1 MKSENTRL
9 MNNRN
14 DKNKISKLRMALWA
28 MGVTAGLPLLYS
40 CASMGSPSGG
50 PRDEDPPRVVR
61 TNPAQGSVN
70 VKGQRVDITFDE
82 LVNVKDAFTN
92 VVVSPPGASVPKV
105 LASGRNVIVQWD
117 EDLLPSTTYTIDFGT
132 AIEDVNEGNPLGNY
146 SFSFATGNDID
157 SLRISGIVLDAA
169 TLEPQQGILV
179 GAHRADAPDSALRT
193 LRFERAT
200 KTDDRGRFTLRGLK
214 SIAYNLFA
222 LGDLNNDYRWDNP
235 AEIIGFYPNAITPYT
250 ENGTASDTI
259 YNLNTGV
266 VDTIVSRG
274 RTVFLPNNVLISVFD
289 VGYKPQY
296 LVKYERPD
304 SARLSFIF
312 NNKADK
318 LPVLSFLRPDTKDDW
333 GVAEYSAG
341 KDTLSYWLTDKRLIK
356 ADTLKIALSYQRTGA
371 DQKLQNGTDTLL
383 MVRPKASGKHKQ
395 GNRNTKQLAA
405 DSIAAEKARWMTIAP
420 ASGNPLDIYA
430 PLYIET
436 TEPLVSIDEDLIR
449 LEQMVDTTWT
459 AVKMPGLQ
467 SGGPGKVRSFNIKYP
482 WQYGGKYRLSIDS
495 TAMEGVS
502 GRPNATFTHEFSV
515 KKAEDYASL
524 TLRIVPDTVRG
535 YVEVLSTSD
544 QPVARER
551 VVDGAVTFPYL
562 QPADY
567 YARFVQ
573 TSDSIMEFHPGNYDE
588 RRQPDEVYYYPK
600 MLSLKRYDRSEQWV
614 LNETAVDL
622 QKPDAIKKNKPV
634 RKNTRSKKER
644 EDATIN
650 EEDDYFDVTRN
661 PFDNKAAKSP
671 KR

>member
-395 GNRNTKQLAA
+395 GNRNAKQLAA
-405 DSIAAEKARWMTIAP
+405 DSIAAEKARWMTITP

-436 TEPLVSIDEDLIR
+436 TEPLMSIDEDLIR

-600 MLSLKRYDRSEQWV
+600 MLSLKRNDRSEQWV

-661 PFDNKAAKSP
+661 PFDNKASKSP